1 LTIISKRGLI
11 ELTSQFILN
20 GQYIVRS
27 GIMNFLKVA
36 RRDVSN
42 IFRNRF
48 IRVSVIAII
57 IVPLLYSLLY
67 LAAFWDPYSRLD
79 KMPVAVVNLDKGAL
93 KDGATVS
100 YGKDLV
106 DKLKSNEKVGW
117 DFVSK
122 EAADAGVKG
131 KKYYAE
137 FVITEDFSK
146 KILSAKDG
154 KPDQAKILYSAN
166 EKRNFLAAQINGKV
180 LVELKAEIVKGITE
194 EYTKVT
200 FDSMYEVKDGMKQA
214 ADGSKTL
221 ADGLTAASSGSLM
234 LSDGLKSAGS
244 GVEALYFGAD
254 KINGGLKQLNDASK
268 PAFDG
273 INKLNEGLTKT
284 ILPSMGKLTTGASSL
299 STGLQGAA
307 GGASQLSTAATS
319 LKNGSDKLQASVE
332 PLKAGAAKLTDGYK
346 QLAPSLASL
355 KTGSEQ
361 VSAGVN
367 EFIGSVTTAETTLKT
382 AADTKLHAYL
392 VAHPEAMADPNMQG
406 FLSALQGVQTAQQ
419 DPANTL
425 KVATLAKGAKDVA
438 DGTAALAS
446 GTPQFVQGAT
456 DFSQG
461 ASQFAAGTVQW
472 SQGAVQYSAGATT
485 LATGVA
491 GAIPGSK
498 AISDGLTQLYSGM
511 NGDFRSGLGQIN
523 AGSTSISSGIG
534 QLYLGSTTL
543 RDSIA
548 SPVEAKNFI
557 ATNAKT
563 TSTGTLYNGVSQ
575 LSEGAV
581 KVNDGMSKLSTGAA
595 ELNTKLTAGS
605 DKINKNLIND
615 STTMSKF
622 VAAPVA
628 IDESSINPVK
638 NYGTGFTPYF
648 IPLSLWVG
656 ALMMFF
662 VITDKVDDD
671 INVGSAALVAG
682 KYLSYGF
689 IGLIQAVLASTV
701 VLFLGLRPAN
711 IVLYYIFN
719 IFMSYVFI
727 AIIQCLVFLLGQ
739 AGRLLAIVLLIL
751 QLTACAG
758 TFPLE
763 VVPPFFK
770 VLNPLMP
777 FTYCVSALR
786 ETISGVDYSALSM
799 DFAVLA
805 VVLVV
810 FLTISIVFKEHADKV
825 QSMIQDRKESI
836 A

>member
-1 LTIISKRGLI
+1 
-11 ELTSQFILN
+11 
-20 GQYIVRS
+20 
-27 GIMNFLKVA
+27 MNFLKVA
-36 RRDVSN
+36 RRDISN

-93 KDGATVS
+93 KDGAQVS

-106 DKLKSNEKVGW
+106 DKLKNNEKVGW
-117 DFVSK
+117 KFVSQK
-122 EAADAGVKG
+122 EADAGVKG

-146 KILSAKDG
+146 NVLSAKDG
-154 KPDQAKILYSAN
+154 KPSQAKILFSAN
-166 EKRNFLAAQINGKV
+166 EKKNFLAAQINGKV
-180 LVELKAEIVKGITE
+180 LVELKAQITEGITE

-200 FDSMYEVKDGMKQA
+200 FDSLDEVKDGMKQA

-221 ADGLTAASSGSLM
+221 ADGLTTAKDGSITLGN
-234 LSDGLKSAGS
+234 GLKTAGT
-244 GVEALYFGAD
+244 GVQTLYFGAD
-254 KINGGLKQLNDASK
+254 QLNVGLKQLNDAVK

-273 INKLNEGLTKT
+273 INKLNDGLTNT
-284 ILPSMGKLTTGASSL
+284 ILPSMGKLTTGANSL
-299 STGLQGAA
+299 STGLDGATA
-307 GGASQLSTAATS
+307 GVNQLNTAATA
-319 LKNGSDKLQASVE
+319 LKAGSDKLAAGVT
-332 PLKAGAAKLTDGYK
+332 PLKEGSDKLAAGFT
-346 QLAPSLASL
+346 QLAPSIGKLTA
-355 KTGSEQ
+355 GSKA
-361 VSAGVN
+361 VSDGVN
-367 EFIGSVTTAETTLKT
+367 ELVGSVNTTQAVLKNAAET
-382 AADTKLHAYL
+382 KLGAYL
-392 VAHPEAMADPNMQG
+392 QAHQEAMTDPNMQAYLG
-406 FLSALQGVQTAQQ
+406 TLKAVEAAQQ
-419 DPANTL
+419 SPTNVA
-425 KVATLAKGAKDVA
+425 KVTALTAGAKAVS
-438 DGTAALAS
+438 DGTTALAS
-446 GTPQFVQGAT
+446 AAPQLVKGIT
-456 DFSQG
+456 DFSNG
-461 ASQFAAGTVQW
+461 ASQFAAGAGQW
-472 SQGAVQYSAGATT
+472 SAGATQYSVGSGK

-491 GAIPGSK
+491 SAITGSK
-498 AISDGLTQLYSGM
+498 ALSAGLTQLNTGM
-511 NGDFRSGLGQIN
+511 NGDFKSGLSQIS
-523 AGSTSISSGIG
+523 AGSTALSSGISK
-534 QLYLGSTTL
+534 LYDGSTTL
-543 RDSIA
+543 KNGIA
-548 SPVEAKNFI
+548 SPVEAKNFVKP
-557 ATNAKT
+557 AVNAAT
-563 TSTGTLYNGVSQ
+563 TSTLFGGVSQ
-575 LSEGAV
+575 LTDGSGKVSEG
-581 KVNDGMSKLSTGAA
+581 MTKLSTGAI
-595 ELNTKLTAGS
+595 ELNTKLNDGAV
-605 DKINKNLIND
+605 KINKNLVND

-628 IDESSINPVK
+628 VDETPINPVK

-671 INVGSAALVAG
+671 LNVGTRSVVLG

-711 IVLYYIFN
+711 VVLYFVFN

-763 VVPPFFK
+763 LVPNLFK
-770 VLNPLMP
+770 QLNPFMP

-786 ETISGVDYSALSM
+786 ETISGVDYAELSK
-799 DFAVLA
+799 DFVVLA

-810 FLTISIVFKEHADKV
+810 FLTISILFKGHADKV
-825 QSMIQDRKESI
+825 QDMIRDKKDAI

>member
-1 LTIISKRGLI
+1 
-11 ELTSQFILN
+11 
-20 GQYIVRS
+20 
-27 GIMNFLKVA
+27 MNFLKVA

-93 KDGATVS
+93 KDGAQVS

-117 DFVSK
+117 TFVSK
-122 EAADAGVKG
+122 EDADSGVKG

-146 KILSAKDG
+146 NVLSAKDG

-166 EKRNFLAAQINGKV
+166 EKKNFLAAQINGKV
-180 LVELKAEIVKGITE
+180 LVELKAEIIKGITE

-221 ADGLTAASSGSLM
+221 ADGLVTASAGSQK
-234 LSDGLKSAGS
+234 LSEGLKSAGS
-244 GVEALYFGAD
+244 GVEALYYGAD
-254 KINGGLKQLNDASK
+254 AINGGLKQLDAAVK
-268 PAFDG
+268 PAFEG
-273 INKLNEGLTKT
+273 ITKLNDGLTKT
-284 ILPSMGKLTTGASSL
+284 ILPSMGKLATGANSL

-307 GGASQLSTAATS
+307 GGASQLSAAATS
-319 LKNGSDKLQASVE
+319 LKAGSDKLAAGVE
-332 PLKAGAAKLTDGYK
+332 PLKTGSDKLSAGYK
-346 QLAPSLASL
+346 QLAPGLDSL
-355 KTGSEQ
+355 KTGSKQ
-361 VSAGVN
+361 VSDGVT
-367 EFIGSVTTAETTLKT
+367 EFIGSVSTAETTLKT

-406 FLSALQGVQTAQQ
+406 FLSALKGVQTAQQ
-419 DPANTL
+419 DPASVL
-425 KVATLAKGAKDVA
+425 KITALAKGAKAVS
-438 DGTAALAS
+438 DGAAALAS
-446 GTPQFVQGAT
+446 ATPQLIQGT
-456 DFSQG
+456 GDFSTG
-461 ASQFAAGTVQW
+461 ASQFAAGAAQW
-472 SQGAVQYSAGATT
+472 SVGAAQYSAGASQ

-511 NGDFRSGLGQIN
+511 NGDFKSGLSQIS
-523 AGSTSISSGIG
+523 AGSGALTSGIT
-534 QLYLGSTTL
+534 QLYSGSTTL
-543 RDSIA
+543 RDNIA
-548 SPVEAKNFI
+548 SQEEAKNFV
-557 ATNAKT
+557 KT
-563 TSTGTLYNGVSQ
+563 AVKSTTTGTLFNGVSQ
-575 LSEGAV
+575 LTDGAF
-581 KVNDGMSKLSTGAA
+581 KVNDGMSKLSAGAL
-595 ELNTKLTAGS
+595 ELNTKITAGS
-605 DKINKNLIND
+605 DKINKNLVND

-628 IDESSINPVK
+628 IDESAINPVK

-671 INVGSAALVAG
+671 INVGSASLVAG

-711 IVLYYIFN
+711 ILLYFVFN

-763 VVPPFFK
+763 VVPHLFK
-770 VLNPLMP
+770 VLNPFMP

-786 ETISGVDYSALSM
+786 ETISGVDYSVLSM
-799 DFAVLA
+799 DFGVLA

-825 QSMIQDRKESI
+825 QNIIQDRKDSI